1 MKAHFEVAARIYVWA
16 LISTYGIGKMLGGQF
31 YRHGNLPEEIA
42 NLPLKEVIDF
52 DLAWTFF
59 GYSTFYICFIGAS
72 QVIGAFLLLFERTKL
87 LGVAILIPI
96 LLNIIV
102 VDIAFKIS
110 WGATTS
116 ALMYLSALFYV
127 LYFNKEKVIAA
138 LQVLTRKEV
147 LAKPLR
153 QKKWIKLLIAV
164 GIVAGIFLIEQ
175 QLLNLIGR

>member
-1 MKAHFEVAARIYVWA
+1 
-16 LISTYGIGKMLGGQF
+16 
-31 YRHGNLPEEIA
+31 
-42 NLPLKEVIDF
+42 
-52 DLAWTFF
+52 
-59 GYSTFYICFIGAS
+59 IGAS